1 MQLIEGRKIYLLNLV
16 TIAIPWLERQI
27 AWKLKSSNTSGIAW
41 VTVSRTVIAGAV
53 LPFSVRCSLEF
64 RAVTGQVI
72 RSSAFMWVGL
82 CWVCCWAVVAAFV
95 LFLPTQPGCVF
106 HAQGC
111 LTDCSTVTAASC
123 ILSVQVMYLCVSGV
137 GLFWG
142 FLRKRQVQ
150 RRKDGQKQT
159 EVSCSPVV
167 GKTYCGK

>member
-1 MQLIEGRKIYLLNLV
+1 M
-16 TIAIPWLERQI
+16 
-27 AWKLKSSNTSGIAW
+27 
-41 VTVSRTVIAGAV
+41 SRTVIAGAV